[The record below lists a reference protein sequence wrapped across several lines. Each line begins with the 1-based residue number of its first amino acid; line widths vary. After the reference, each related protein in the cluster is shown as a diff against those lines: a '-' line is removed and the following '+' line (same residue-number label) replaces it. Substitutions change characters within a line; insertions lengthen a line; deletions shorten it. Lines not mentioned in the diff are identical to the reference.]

1 MAWGKGKKKIQ
12 ITNDENTGQ
21 AIITN
26 GKQSR
31 IISKDEER
39 ELLGQGGEWINGNF
53 QPYQSEWE
61 IKADGQSVTLSLIPG
76 NEAAEQV
83 VQNITAKRRGLFG

>member
-1 MAWGKGKKKIQ
+1 MAWGKKKVQ
-12 ITNDENTGQ
+12 ITNDESTGQ
-21 AIITN
+21 RIITN

-31 IISKDEER
+31 VISKDEER

-61 IKADGQSVTLSLIPG
+61 IKANGQSVKLGLIPG

-83 VQNITAKRRGLFG
+83 VQQIKTKRSIWG